1 MGRASSY
8 KPPCG
13 VTVGVEPAIEEDQN
27 GQSNGGNGRIHERYV
42 RPVTRIKIME
52 VLLTK
57 KKAQLLVP
65 VWRKASVLRCVQPIL
80 SVSLFP
86 GHLWLIGAREAFFVR
101 NPIHGDERGHGLP
114 VPRKSP
120 NPMERRS
127 TAPFQAQSLSLLL
140 LVQIVRNRVCEL
152 RPKDLCPGDQD
163 FGGDWGASHG
173 LPAFP
178 SWQSLCSEA
187 EIYLF
192 GGCITSWKVSNGKD
206 LLFVRPDAV
215 FNGKKPISGGIPHCF
230 PQFGPGPIQ
239 QV

>member
-1 MGRASSY
+1 
-8 KPPCG
+8 
-13 VTVGVEPAIEEDQN
+13 
-27 GQSNGGNGRIHERYV
+27 
-42 RPVTRIKIME
+42 
-52 VLLTK
+52 
-57 KKAQLLVP
+57 
-65 VWRKASVLRCVQPIL
+65 
-80 SVSLFP
+80 
-86 GHLWLIGAREAFFVR
+86 LWLIGAREAFFVR
-101 NPIHGDERGHGLP
+101 NLIHGDERGHGLP

-127 TAPFQAQSLSLLL
+127 TAPFQAQCPDRILFLCFFWCRSSGIAFASLDQKTYAQGIKISEGIGGLPMVSLLS
-140 LVQIVRNRVCEL
+140 
-152 RPKDLCPGDQD
+152 P
-163 FGGDWGASHG
+163 HG
-173 LPAFP
+173 
-178 SWQSLCSEA
+178 SEA